1 MKLDRKQMTYA
12 FFGGLFVVALL
23 FYFVVISPGLSKQRS
38 LERNIAKR
46 KADLVKITEL
56 NKTWEGF
63 KRDRRDVETTLEDR
77 GDRFSLLSYLEAVTR
92 EVGVDRNIQYIKPV
106 TFPPSEGPFR
116 PEGIELSLENMGMEQ
131 LVEFLHK
138 VEHTGSLL
146 YVKRIKILK
155 AARGTS
161 STLKVTLQVNT
172 YTRA

>member
-38 LERNIAKR
+38 LERSIAKR

-92 EVGVDRNIQYIKPV
+92 EVG
-106 TFPPSEGPFR
+106 
-116 PEGIELSLENMGMEQ
+116 
-131 LVEFLHK
+131 
-138 VEHTGSLL
+138 
-146 YVKRIKILK
+146 
-155 AARGTS
+155 
-161 STLKVTLQVNT
+161 
-172 YTRA
+172 